1 MSKKAVEVEN
11 LYIASGNRYL
21 LQNINWQ
28 INEGENWIL
37 FGENG
42 CGKTTLLSAIAGLQL
57 QPWFN

>member
-42 CGKTTLLSAIAGLQL
+42 CGKTTLLSAIA
-57 QPWFN
+57 WF